1 MIEIIKSSEFNARA
15 VKPIDIKNKIPGY
28 NFSYPVLNTIDICN
42 ILMLGGSIE
51 ISIERMGKSKWSYNL
66 DTKEL
71 TIEKPTSTETH
82 LITNTEELI
91 CEMDKYFNQNKDEL
105 WKNTYKT
112 NIKKSMSKKAK
123 KNAQKSETSS
133 SNGIDNQNTTSK
145 DKNYNTKKDLAS
157 PSRLPSQDYD
167 IDDYGDPKLYCNFE
181 LYQTICGKSLQ
192 DYFNWLK
199 RVGKLCYLDSDIRKK
214 IKALG
219 INIDK
224 ECNDEFY
231 RQNGGGSL

>member
-1 MIEIIKSSEFNARA
+1 MLEIVKSSEFNARA

-42 ILMLGGSIE
+42 ILMFGGSIE

-91 CEMDKYFNQNKDEL
+91 YEMDKYFNQNKDEL

-133 SNGIDNQNTTSK
+133 SKKSK
-145 DKNYNTKKDLAS
+145 L
-157 PSRLPSQDYD
+157 L
-167 IDDYGDPKLYCNFE
+167 IDDQGYPLEFCQLGDALNHGGKIQKYYDWVKKNNYLYKLNVETHRLLISYGAPLSE
-181 LYQTICGKSLQ
+181 
-192 DYFNWLK
+192 
-199 RVGKLCYLDSDIRKK
+199 DIIEEERRRNSYK
-214 IKALG
+214 
-219 INIDK
+219 
-224 ECNDEFY
+224 
-231 RQNGGGSL
+231 

>member
-1 MIEIIKSSEFNARA
+1 MIEIIKSSEYNARA
-15 VKPIDIKNKIPGY
+15 VKSIDLANKIPGY

-42 ILMLGGSIE
+42 ILMIGGSIE

-123 KNAQKSETSS
+123 KNTQKSETSS
-133 SNGIDNQNTTSK
+133 SKKSK
-145 DKNYNTKKDLAS
+145 L
-157 PSRLPSQDYD
+157 L
-167 IDDYGDPKLYCNFE
+167 IDDQGYPLEFFQLSDYVNCGIEIQKYYDWVKKNNYLYKLNVETHRLLISYGAPLSE
-181 LYQTICGKSLQ
+181 
-192 DYFNWLK
+192 
-199 RVGKLCYLDSDIRKK
+199 DIIEEERRRNSYK
-214 IKALG
+214 
-219 INIDK
+219 
-224 ECNDEFY
+224 
-231 RQNGGGSL
+231 

>member
-1 MIEIIKSSEFNARA
+1 MIEIIISSEYNARA
-15 VKPIDIKNKIPGY
+15 VKSIDLANKIPGY

-42 ILMLGGSIE
+42 ILMFGGSIE

-133 SNGIDNQNTTSK
+133 SKKSKLLIDEQGYPLEFYQLSDIIGPGIKIQKYYDWVKEN
-145 DKNYNTKKDLAS
+145 NYLYKLDDES
-157 PSRLPSQDYD
+157 QRLLLNYGAPLSQDIIEEDRRRNSY
-167 IDDYGDPKLYCNFE
+167 K
-181 LYQTICGKSLQ
+181 
-192 DYFNWLK
+192 
-199 RVGKLCYLDSDIRKK
+199 
-214 IKALG
+214 
-219 INIDK
+219 
-224 ECNDEFY
+224 
-231 RQNGGGSL
+231 

>member
-1 MIEIIKSSEFNARA
+1 MLEIVKSSEFNARA

-42 ILMLGGSIE
+42 ILMIGGSIE

-91 CEMDKYFNQNKDEL
+91 YEMDKYFNQNKDEL

-133 SNGIDNQNTTSK
+133 SNEIDNQNTTSK

-157 PSRLPSQDYD
+157 PSRLQSQDYD
-167 IDDYGDPKLYCNFE
+167 IDDYGDPMMYCSFDE
-181 LYQTICGKSLQ
+181 YHSKYGKSLQ

-199 RVGKLCYLDSDIRKK
+199 RIQRLFCLNDDLKEKLKKQGVDVDTACRKERF
-214 IKALG
+214 KALYG
-219 INIDK
+219 
-224 ECNDEFY
+224 
-231 RQNGGGSL
+231 

>member
-1 MIEIIKSSEFNARA
+1 MIEIIKSSEYNARA
-15 VKPIDIKNKIPGY
+15 VKSIDLANKIPGY

-42 ILMLGGSIE
+42 ILMIGGSIE

-133 SNGIDNQNTTSK
+133 SKKSKLLIDEQGYPLEFYQLSDIIGPGIKIQKYYDWVKEN
-145 DKNYNTKKDLAS
+145 NYLYKLDDES
-157 PSRLPSQDYD
+157 QRLLLNYGVPLSQDIIEEDRRRNSY
-167 IDDYGDPKLYCNFE
+167 K
-181 LYQTICGKSLQ
+181 
-192 DYFNWLK
+192 
-199 RVGKLCYLDSDIRKK
+199 
-214 IKALG
+214 
-219 INIDK
+219 
-224 ECNDEFY
+224 
-231 RQNGGGSL
+231 

>member
-1 MIEIIKSSEFNARA
+1 MIEIVKSSEFNARA
-15 VKPIDIKNKIPGY
+15 VKSIDLANKIPGY

-42 ILMLGGSIE
+42 ILMIGGSIE

-71 TIEKPTSTETH
+71 TIEKTTLPEKH
-82 LITNTEELI
+82 IITDTTELI
-91 CEMDKYFNQNKDEL
+91 IEMDKYFNKNKAEL
-105 WKNTYKT
+105 WQNSYET
-112 NIKKSMSKKAK
+112 NIKKSISKKGN
-123 KNAQKSETSS
+123 KNAQKTKTTNSKETS
-133 SNGIDNQNTTSK
+133 NQNIDIK
-145 DKNYNTKKDLAS
+145 AKNNDIKKGLS
-157 PSRLPSQDYD
+157 TPSISPSQDYE
-167 IDDYGDPKLYCNFE
+167 IDDYGDPKLYCNFK
-181 LYQTICGKSLQ
+181 LYQTICGKSLR

-231 RQNGGGSL
+231 RQNGGRSL

>member
-1 MIEIIKSSEFNARA
+1 MIEIIKSSEYNARA
-15 VKPIDIKNKIPGY
+15 VKSIDLANKIPGY

-42 ILMLGGSIE
+42 ILMFGGSIE

-71 TIEKPTSTETH
+71 TIEKPTSTERH

-133 SNGIDNQNTTSK
+133 SKKSKLLIDEQGYPLEFYQLSDIIGPGIKIQKYYDWVKEN
-145 DKNYNTKKDLAS
+145 NYLYKLDDES
-157 PSRLPSQDYD
+157 QRLLLNYGAPLSQDIIEEDRRRNSY
-167 IDDYGDPKLYCNFE
+167 K
-181 LYQTICGKSLQ
+181 
-192 DYFNWLK
+192 
-199 RVGKLCYLDSDIRKK
+199 
-214 IKALG
+214 
-219 INIDK
+219 
-224 ECNDEFY
+224 
-231 RQNGGGSL
+231 

>member
-1 MIEIIKSSEFNARA
+1 MLEIVKSSEFNARA

-123 KNAQKSETSS
+123 KNAQKSETSEQGYPLEFYQLS
-133 SNGIDNQNTTSK
+133 DIIGPGIKIQKYYDWVKEN
-145 DKNYNTKKDLAS
+145 NYLYKLDDES
-157 PSRLPSQDYD
+157 QRLLLNYGVPLSQDIIEEDRRRNSY
-167 IDDYGDPKLYCNFE
+167 K
-181 LYQTICGKSLQ
+181 
-192 DYFNWLK
+192 
-199 RVGKLCYLDSDIRKK
+199 
-214 IKALG
+214 
-219 INIDK
+219 
-224 ECNDEFY
+224 
-231 RQNGGGSL
+231 

>member
-1 MIEIIKSSEFNARA
+1 MLEIVKSSEFNARA

-42 ILMLGGSIE
+42 ILMFGGSIE

-133 SNGIDNQNTTSK
+133 SKKSKLLIDDQGYPLEFYQLSDIIGPGIKIQKYYDWVKEN
-145 DKNYNTKKDLAS
+145 NYLYKLDDES
-157 PSRLPSQDYD
+157 QRLLLNYGVPLSQDIIEEDRRRNSY
-167 IDDYGDPKLYCNFE
+167 K
-181 LYQTICGKSLQ
+181 
-192 DYFNWLK
+192 
-199 RVGKLCYLDSDIRKK
+199 
-214 IKALG
+214 
-219 INIDK
+219 
-224 ECNDEFY
+224 
-231 RQNGGGSL
+231 